1 MVAAGDFREDLFYR
15 LNVFPINLPPLRKRK
30 DDIPMLVKHF
40 IQKYNAKIGRMVQ
53 TITKSAMNTLQSY
66 HWPGN
71 VRELENIIER
81 ALVISQGTKLELG
94 NWFSR
99 LESEDNP
106 NHILSIQDLERKH
119 ILKVLDLTSWR
130 VSGKGGAAEILDLKP
145 TTLEARMKK
154 LGIKR
159 S

>member
-1 MVAAGDFREDLFYR
+1 MKA
-15 LNVFPINLPPLRKRK
+15 
-30 DDIPMLVKHF
+30 
-40 IQKYNAKIGRMVQ
+40 
-53 TITKSAMNTLQSY
+53 LQSY

-81 ALVISQGTKLELG
+81 ALVISRGNKLEIGDWLPRDEMDVRK
-94 NWFSR
+94 SKIPTLTE
-99 LESEDNP
+99 LESD
-106 NHILSIQDLERKH
+106 H

-130 VSGKGGAAEILDLKP
+130 VSGSGGAAEKLGLKP

-154 LGIKR
+154 LGIRR